1 MHGETVKYR
10 LMFFENR
17 ALNNLFGPFMK
28 ETGKQGKNLIMKNFV
43 I

>member
-1 MHGETVKYR
+1 
-10 LMFFENR
+10 
-17 ALNNLFGPFMK
+17 MK